1 MRPKYSSPGAE
12 PLNCSHCR
20 CAHLLLVSSH
30 GSFFGFVDAFGAVVD
45 AFGAVVDAA
54 AGVAARADAERS
66 GAMYNRP
73 VLATAIVSDSVGR
86 MRLTCEK
93 ISLRNTAT
101 RGKVHWGTSVSSHA
115 GCRPPTPMPTRG
127 AAFAAANS
135 GKQ

>member
-115 GCRPPTPMPTRG
+115 GCGPPISTPTRG